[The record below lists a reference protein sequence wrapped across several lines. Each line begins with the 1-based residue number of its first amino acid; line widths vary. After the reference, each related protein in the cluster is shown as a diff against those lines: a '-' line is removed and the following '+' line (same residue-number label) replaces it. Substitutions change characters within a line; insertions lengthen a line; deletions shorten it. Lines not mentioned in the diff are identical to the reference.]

1 MVKKFLKNLANL
13 DLIIAGTALTCLI
26 FYTFFGV
33 IMRYFVKRPVYWGEE
48 FQLLCMVVIVLFG
61 AGAGFRTGS
70 HIAIDF
76 IVDLFSLKLQK
87 FIIITMYLISMFII
101 IYFFIQSS
109 AFARQMFLTKRST
122 NILNI
127 PFSLIYSAFP
137 LGCILIVINYSV
149 VTYVKYF
156 KPKTKEV
163 SE

>member
-13 DLIIAGTALTCLI
+13 DLMIAGTALTCLI
-26 FYTFFGV
+26 LYTFFGV

-48 FQLLCMVVIVLFG
+48 FQLLCMVIVVLFG

-76 IVDLFSLKLQK
+76 IVDLFSPKLQK
-87 FIIITMYLISMFII
+87 FIIITMYIISMIVI
-101 IYFFIQSS
+101 VYFFIQSS
-109 AFARQMFLTKRST
+109 AFVRQMFNIKRST

-127 PFSLIYSAFP
+127 PFFIIYSAFP
-137 LGCILIVINYSV
+137 LGCVLIVINYTV
-149 VTYVKYF
+149 VTFIRYI

-163 SE
+163 S